1 MFVSVLS
8 LQNVVFSLSIV
19 NQMPGITV
27 KDVDQDKVV
36 QGVAL
41 FLKKSGKLKVPDYI
55 DLIKTAKYKELAPTD
70 PDWFYVR
77 CASILRRLYH
87 QSPSGVGS
95 ITRIYGGRKRN
106 GVRPSHFCR
115 ADGSA
120 ARKAVQALEQ
130 IKLIEKHPDGG
141 RKLTSQG
148 QRDLDRIAAQIV
160 SKQRA
165 ALRKEAATIV
175 LA

>member
-1 MFVSVLS
+1 
-8 LQNVVFSLSIV
+8 
-19 NQMPGITV
+19 MPGITV
-27 KDVDQDKVV
+27 KDLDQDKVV

-41 FLKKSGKLKVPDYI
+41 FLKKSGKLKVPDYV
-55 DLIKTAKYKELAPTD
+55 DLIKTGKFKELAPTD

-95 ITRIYGGRKRN
+95 ICRIYGSRQRN
-106 GVRPSHFCR
+106 EVRPSHFCR
-115 ADGSA
+115 SDGSA
-120 ARKAVQALEQ
+120 TRKAVQALEQ
-130 IKLIEKHPDGG
+130 LKLIEKLPEGG

-148 QRDLDRIAAQIV
+148 QRDLDRIASQIV

-165 ALRKEAATIV
+165 AQKKEASTIV
-175 LA
+175 LS

>member
-1 MFVSVLS
+1 
-8 LQNVVFSLSIV
+8 
-19 NQMPGITV
+19 MPGITV

-165 ALRKEAATIV
+165 ALKKEAATIV
-175 LA
+175 LT